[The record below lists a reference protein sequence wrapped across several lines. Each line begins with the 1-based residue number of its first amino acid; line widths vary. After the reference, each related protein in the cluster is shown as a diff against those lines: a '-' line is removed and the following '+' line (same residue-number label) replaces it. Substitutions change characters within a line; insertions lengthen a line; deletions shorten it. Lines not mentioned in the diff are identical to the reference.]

1 MSRIGVVGLG
11 AVSPAGW
18 TLAALR
24 STVAAGVPIPP
35 RDVER
40 PGTHHRLRMR
50 TVPPPASRPS
60 VLTHARLRRT
70 TAITQYA
77 AVAATDAI
85 AGIDRHAPTGGR
97 LGVIAC
103 MQSGCVEYSCR
114 FFAEVLQ
121 DPATASPALFPETVF
136 AATASHVAAV
146 LGGATRATTLV
157 GDPGVV
163 LQGLALGADW
173 LIAGQVDVALIVTAD
188 ETNAMHSEAAWHL
201 DHGVTL
207 AIGAGALALMR
218 EPGESAAVI
227 LAGVTDSFRYEAARG
242 RAQAAA
248 AMRAQLSGGAADEL
262 LCDGLQQ
269 LRRTDAIEQD
279 LWRDWPGKRLSPKVV
294 LGDGLGAGVAWQCVL
309 AADAVATGEVRA
321 AQVSVVGCNQQAI
334 GARFER
340 ATP

>member
-1 MSRIGVVGLG
+1 MSRVAVMGWG

-18 TLAALR
+18 GLPAMRTAM
-24 STVAAGVPIPP
+24 AGGTPLPAQV
-35 RDVER
+35 VER
-40 PGTHHRLRMR
+40 PGSGHGLRMR
-50 TVPPPASRPS
+50 TVPPPASRPAA
-60 VLTHARLRRT
+60 LMHPRLRRT

-77 AVAATDAI
+77 AVAASEAM
-85 AGIDRHAPTGGR
+85 AGVDRQAVGGNR

-103 MQSGCVEYSCR
+103 LQSGCVEYSCR

-136 AATASHVAAV
+136 AATASHVATI

-163 LQGLALGADW
+163 LQGLALGGDW
-173 LIAGQVDVALIVTAD
+173 LLADLVDVALIVTAD

-207 AIGAGALALMR
+207 AIGAGALALAR
-218 EPGESAAVI
+218 DAGVPGAVRLAA
-227 LAGVTDSFRYEAARG
+227 VTDSFRYEAPQG
-242 RAQAAA
+242 RTRAAA
-248 AMRAQLSGGAADEL
+248 AMRAQLPKGAPDEL

-269 LRRTDAIEQD
+269 LRRTDAIERE
-279 LWRDWPGKRLSPKVV
+279 LWREWPGKRMSPKVV
-294 LGDGLGAGVAWQCVL
+294 LGDGLGAGAAWQCAL
-309 AADAVATGEVRA
+309 AADAVAMGDVRA
-321 AQVSVVGCNQQAI
+321 ANVSVVGCNQQAI

-340 ATP
+340 AAG